1 MSLSAARGTPD
12 RSLIPSA
19 QYLRRCAAG
28 IDARR
33 AAGMSPEYEQGARLE
48 DVLQRTLAYVDELL
62 DLDPDPARALSRLG
76 QDSAVRIMTI
86 HKSKGLE

>member
-1 MSLSAARGTPD
+1 
-12 RSLIPSA
+12 
-19 QYLRRCAAG
+19 
-28 IDARR
+28 
-33 AAGMSPEYEQGARLE
+33 MSPEYEQGARLE
-48 DVLQRTLAYVDELL
+48 DVLQRTLADVDELL